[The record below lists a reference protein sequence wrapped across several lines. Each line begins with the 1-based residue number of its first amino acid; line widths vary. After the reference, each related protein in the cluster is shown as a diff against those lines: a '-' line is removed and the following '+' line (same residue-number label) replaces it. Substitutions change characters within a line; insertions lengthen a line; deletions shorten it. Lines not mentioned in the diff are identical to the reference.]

1 MEYPMTKKK
10 LQNFRANEAPTVL
23 ARLRV
28 EAVVNEICG
37 EVERTALKTGSCS
50 VIYPTSKFHTI
61 AIKSKSMYASLCNL
75 GGDYWRDPKTGFA
88 GTLPPVTFLPILS
101 TVLEDLVAL
110 FPDSKISVDPLET
123 YILIDWS

>member
-1 MEYPMTKKK
+1 MEYPITKERLK
-10 LQNFRANEAPTVL
+10 NFRANEAATIL

-28 EAVVNEICG
+28 EAVVNDICA
-37 EVERTALKTGSCS
+37 EVERTALTTGLSR
-50 VIYPTSKFHTI
+50 VIYEMSKIHTI
-61 AIKSKSMYASLCNL
+61 LIKSKSVYASLCNI
-75 GGDYWRDPKTGFA
+75 GGGYWKDPNTGFA

-101 TVLEDLVAL
+101 TVLKDLVAL